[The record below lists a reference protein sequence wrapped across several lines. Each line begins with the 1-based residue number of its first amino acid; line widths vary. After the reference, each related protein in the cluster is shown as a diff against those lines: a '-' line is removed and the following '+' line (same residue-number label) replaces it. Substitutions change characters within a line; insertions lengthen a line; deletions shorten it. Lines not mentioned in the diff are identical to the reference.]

1 MTPINAPGTPIR
13 IARALVPFAAAA
25 ALWACDDPF
34 RPQADQPNV
43 TQSFSA
49 YALTGTPTNA
59 PAALNLVNKAI
70 TRIDGAFD
78 FDVAFDIDKQG
89 RAVVLPLGLV
99 GTPLGGARLVG
110 LKRMSETFDGATE
123 APKTG
128 YVFDSVFVVQPGA
141 VLAVQAQQGMCQLS
155 FTPYVFAKVVIDS
168 VKLSTRVLY
177 GRTLINLNCGFRQLT
192 PGTPTF

>member
-1 MTPINAPGTPIR
+1 MTSITAPGLPIR
-13 IARALVPFAAAA
+13 IARALTPFAAATT
-25 ALWACDDPF
+25 LWACDDPF
-34 RPQADQPNV
+34 KPRADQPNV
-43 TQSFSA
+43 TQSFAA

-70 TRIDGAFD
+70 TRIDGGFD
-78 FDVAFDIDKQG
+78 FDLAFDIDKQG
-89 RAVVLPLGLV
+89 RMVVLPLGLV
-99 GTPLGGARLVG
+99 GTPLGGARLIG
-110 LKRMSETFDGATE
+110 LKRMTETFETAIE

-128 YVFDSVFVVQPGA
+128 YVFDSAMVVQPGA
-141 VLAVQAQQGMCQLS
+141 VLAVQAQEGMCQLS

-168 VKLSTRVLY
+168 VDKPARILY

>member
-1 MTPINAPGTPIR
+1 MTAIIAPALPLR
-13 IARALVPFAAAA
+13 IARALTPFAAAA

-43 TQSFSA
+43 TQSFAA
-49 YALTGTPTNA
+49 YALTGTPTSA

-70 TRIDGAFD
+70 TRIDGGFD
-78 FDVAFDIDKQG
+78 FDLAFDIDRQG
-89 RAVVLPLGLV
+89 RTVVLPLGLV
-99 GTPLGGARLVG
+99 GTPLGGARLIG
-110 LKRMSETFDGATE
+110 LKRMAENFEGATE

-128 YVFDSVFVVQPGA
+128 YVFDSVMVVQPGA
-141 VLAVQAQQGMCQLS
+141 VLAVQAQEAMCQLS
-155 FTPYVFAKVVIDS
+155 LTPYVFAKVVIDS
-168 VKLSTRVLY
+168 VDTSARILY